1 MSRIANDRLRD
12 TIMSADDAAALI
24 TSGSTVGL
32 SGFTGS
38 G

>member
-24 TSGSTVGL
+24 TSGSSVGL
-32 SGFTGS
+32 SKFAGS